1 MDKLEK
7 ELMWFA
13 KNKIEFIYVCDANFG
28 MLPRDMEISK
38 KAIEIKKIWLPHVLS
53 VQTTKN
59 ARERSYNIQKLL
71 YEGGMHK
78 SVNLA
83 MQSMSATALKEIK
96 RDNISLNDYKDLQKR
111 FISDGIPTYSDLI
124 IGLPGDTLKS
134 FKHSVNE
141 LISIGQHYRIQFN
154 NLSILPNAEMATPE
168 YLERNQIKT
177 SEIPIV
183 NMHGS
188 LDDEPEDGVKES
200 QEMVISTKDMPTPD
214 WIKTRTS
221 QQ

>member
-1 MDKLEK
+1 
-7 ELMWFA
+7 
-13 KNKIEFIYVCDANFG
+13 
-28 MLPRDMEISK
+28 
-38 KAIEIKKIWLPHVLS
+38 
-53 VQTTKN
+53 
-59 ARERSYNIQKLL
+59 
-71 YEGGMHK
+71 MHK

-214 WIKTRTS
+214 WIKTRTFATITEFYYFNKMLLKNS
-221 QQ
+221 ILLINKLTKIKFSSIFESFHSINDEKNFQS